1 MGVGADH
8 FLELNGA
15 RFRYQEWGEPSAP
28 VVVFLHGVLLHA
40 EPYEAIVERISAA
53 GYRVLVLDQ
62 RGHGQS
68 AHRDD
73 YTWQAFVA
81 DLAAFWDALG
91 LGCVDVVGHSMGGNH
106 ACRFAAVH
114 PGAVRRLVLVDAP
127 LAADES
133 PDEPAFWDA
142 TARIGPPYPSGR
154 QGSID
159 QVTELFPR
167 ARPDAL
173 ELHAR
178 ELVEGDDGELRFR
191 YMPDLA
197 VIGHSEP
204 APEEEWAMCAR
215 VDCPV
220 LLIRAEH
227 SEQLTREGAE
237 QAVAAFRSAT
247 LVELPGSGHMVNW
260 ENPAGVA
267 DLSLAFLA

>member
-1 MGVGADH
+1 M
-8 FLELNGA
+8 
-15 RFRYQEWGEPSAP
+15 
-28 VVVFLHGVLLHA
+28 
-40 EPYEAIVERISAA
+40 
-53 GYRVLVLDQ
+53 
-62 RGHGQS
+62 
-68 AHRDD
+68 
-73 YTWQAFVA
+73 
-81 DLAAFWDALG
+81 
-91 LGCVDVVGHSMGGNH
+91 
-106 ACRFAAVH
+106 
-114 PGAVRRLVLVDAP
+114 LVDAP
-127 LAADES
+127 LAADQS

-154 QGSID
+154 QGFID
-159 QVTELFPR
+159 QVAELFPR

-227 SEQLTREGAE
+227 SELLTREGAE
-237 QAVAAFRSAT
+237 QAVAAFPSAT